1 MADIQ
6 ITITEKRPQVIGAPV
21 IVCGNSDYTI
31 TFIFDS
37 EWSAGTKTARF
48 VYVRDGAVM
57 HEDVVF
63 SGSTVAV
70 PILDNV
76 REVRV
81 GVYAGNLQTSTP
93 VVIPCE
99 CSIRCGTG
107 APADPTPSQYDQI
120 IQLLE
125 DSKATMAE
133 IKIGGRNQL
142 LNTRA
147 FAAASS
153 TALNGALNLVNSAP
167 IVDAASYRGLTARGR
182 TPSTSETDICRYT
195 FTDFDPGDTFT
206 FSFYAK
212 GTTPEIRIYF
222 YGEAGYVE
230 VASTVNSQGE
240 KNTNKDG
247 RCTFFPASDWR
258 RYWVTWTL
266 KKTGDT
272 TVNKYILM
280 RAYGATAGQE
290 LYVCGCQM
298 EEGNFPTAWSPAP
311 EDIETRVAALEA
323 SLLAM
328 GGEG

>member
-6 ITITEKRPQVIGAPV
+6 IAITEKRPQVIGAPV

-31 TFIFDS
+31 TFNFDA
-37 EWSAGTKTARF
+37 EWGAGTKTARF
-48 VYVRDGAVM
+48 VYIRDGAVM

-120 IQLLE
+120 IALLQ
-125 DSKATMAE
+125 SNNTAIAG
-133 IKIGGRNQL
+133 IQVGGRNYLRNSKLDRIYQAYWRYAEGVNYTISDDSMTITKDATATRL
-142 LNTRA
+142 FTTQSSVVNPQILPEQGETYTLSIEAKKIAGIDIGVGTSATVRYNHTDGVSFDLQVSIPSDLSETSWTKLSNTRTY
-147 FAAASS
+147 SS
-153 TALNGALNLVNSAP
+153 TKE
-167 IVDAASYRGLTARGR
+167 ITYVDAIIAL
-182 TPSTSETDICRYT
+182 
-195 FTDFDPGDTFT
+195 
-206 FSFYAK
+206 
-212 GTTPEIRIYF
+212 
-222 YGEAGYVE
+222 
-230 VASTVNSQGE
+230 ASTACGVCVRHIKLE
-240 KNTNKDG
+240 KGNHAT
-247 RCTFFPASDWR
+247 DW
-258 RYWVTWTL
+258 T
-266 KKTGDT
+266 
-272 TVNKYILM
+272 
-280 RAYGATAGQE
+280 
-290 LYVCGCQM
+290 
-298 EEGNFPTAWSPAP
+298 PAP
-311 EDIETRVAALEA
+311 EDAENAITSLEGRVAALEA